1 MNNEAKYK
9 ALLEGMVMVQ
19 KMRGRTMEI
28 FSNSRLVVGQVKGE
42 LETKDAR
49 LQDYLS
55 QVRRLQSGFESFSL
69 QQVPRSRNTHAN
81 SLTTLA
87 TSSAQCLPWVILVE
101 GLYKPVEV
109 KEQRIPIHQIRVGLI
124 WMDPL
129 MLFLKDDILLEEKKK
144 VDKVR
149 RKVPRFWLSEDQKLY
164 KRSFSRPYLLCIHP
178 EAMELLLE
186 ELHEGICES
195 HTGDRSLSHRA
206 LTQGY

>member
-42 LETKDAR
+42 LETRDAR

-81 SLTTLA
+81 SLTTLE

-129 MLFLKDDILLEEKKK
+129 MLFLKDDILLEEKRK

-164 KRSFSRPYLLCIHP
+164 KGSFFRPYL
-178 EAMELLLE
+178 
-186 ELHEGICES
+186 
-195 HTGDRSLSHRA
+195 DRKSVV
-206 LTQGY
+206 